1 MHIQKLKYKDGMAA
15 LSIADWH
22 IEAGQHWGIFS
33 SQSQCSALIVQLLSG
48 ELSANSGEISD
59 SPQRIACVS
68 LLHQQRLLEEEIAKD
83 ETDFQDSIDYGST
96 VEQLISNMG
105 CSQSELDD
113 VIDKTDL
120 QALRQRPFRQLST
133 GETRRAMLARALV
146 TKPELLILDEPYT
159 GLDKDHRL
167 ALSQLLNRCAQQ
179 MQLIVITSREDEL
192 PACISHVALFDHHS
206 LTQTMTLDEWHNHP
220 IKQHIKKLSQQKGG
234 GVFELIESYHEQK
247 TLHDPLIDMN
257 NVKVE
262 YLDGVIFKDFNWQ
275 AKIGQHWQIR
285 GPNGCGKSTLLGL
298 IMGDHPQCYSNDIT
312 VLGMKRGSG
321 ESIWDIKK
329 QIGIVSSALHLQ
341 YRVNCSSLDVLL
353 SGFFDSI
360 GLYEQPSKKQIQ
372 IAQQWLNV
380 LEMSEFEKVGF
391 KTLDYGQQRLLLIG
405 RALIKQPALL
415 VLDEPY
421 QGLDYINRKLVFF
434 VLNRIA
440 KTNMSQLLYV
450 THYAEDSL
458 EAIEHFIDF
467 EPVNEGHRLVVS

>member
-1 MHIQKLKYKDGMAA
+1 MHIQKLKYKDGMAE

-48 ELSANSGEISD
+48 ELEANSGEVLD

-83 ETDFQDSIDYGST
+83 ETDFQDRIDYGST
-96 VEQLISNMG
+96 VEQLILNMG
-105 CSQSELDD
+105 CTQAELEE
-113 VIDKTDL
+113 VIEKTDL
-120 QALRQRPFRQLST
+120 GELRQRPFRQLST

-146 TKPELLILDEPYT
+146 TKPQLLILDEPYT
-159 GLDKDHRL
+159 GLDTAHRL
-167 ALSQLLNRCAQQ
+167 ALSQLLNVCAEQ

-192 PACISHVALFDHHS
+192 PTCISHVALFDHHS
-206 LTQTMTLDEWHNHP
+206 LTQTMTLEEWHNHP
-220 IKQHIKKLSQQKGG
+220 IKQHIKKLSQQKSG
-234 GVFELIESYHEQK
+234 GVFELLESYHEQK
-247 TLHDPLIDMN
+247 QLLDPLIDMQ

-262 YLDGVIFKDFNWQ
+262 YLDGVIFKDFTWQ

-298 IMGDHPQCYSNDIT
+298 IMGDHPQCYSNDIS

-341 YRVNCSSLDVLL
+341 YRVNCSALDVLL

-360 GLYEQPSKKQIQ
+360 GLYEKPSKKQIQ
-372 IAQQWLNV
+372 LAQQWLKV
-380 LEMSEFEKVGF
+380 LEMSEFEKIGF
-391 KTLDYGQQRLLLIG
+391 KSLDYGQQRLLLIG

-450 THYAEDSL
+450 THYAEDAL
-458 EAIEHFIDF
+458 EAIDHFIDF
-467 EPVNEGHRLVVS
+467 EPVAEGHQLVIS